1 MSKLEIKDLQVTV
14 DTEDGPKQILK
25 GVTLTINDGETHA
38 IMGPN
43 GSGKSTLAYS
53 IAGHPK
59 YTITGGTVTLDGE
72 DVLAMT
78 VDERARAGMFLAMQY
93 PVEVPGVSV
102 SNFLRTA
109 KTAIDGE
116 APKLRTWVK
125 DVNAALEQLNLDPTF
140 GTRNVNEGFSG
151 GEKKRHE
158 IAQLELLNPKVA
170 ILDETDSGLDID
182 ALQRRQRGRQPLPR
196 PGGQG
201 CPADHALHP
210 HPALHHPRL
219 RARLRRRPDRRA
231 GRPRARRPAR
241 GRGLR
246 QVHQGRVGLTDRPHP
261 TTYDERRP
269 AMSIPGLLP
278 ELEVIR
284 KDFPI
289 LERVLAGGHPLVY
302 LDSANTSQKPQVVID
317 TMVDHLE
324 RHNANVARA
333 MHQLGAESSEAFE
346 AARDRVAAF
355 IKAPSRDEVIF
366 TKNASEALNLVANTL
381 AWRGDLQVGE
391 GDEVVI
397 TEMEHHSNI
406 VPWQLLTER
415 TGATLRW
422 FGLTDDGRLDL
433 SNIDELITERTKV
446 VSLTWVSNMLGTINP
461 VREIADRAHQV
472 GAIVVVDASQAAP
485 QLPVDVVASGADV
498 LVFTGHKVVGPTGI
512 GVLWGRRE
520 VLDALPPF
528 LGGGEMIETV
538 RMERSTYAGI
548 PHKFEAGT
556 PPIVEAIGLG
566 AAVDYLDHV
575 GMEAIHAHE
584 QAITAYAL
592 EGLQTVPG
600 LTVMGPLDA
609 ASRGGAISFE
619 IAGVHPHDV
628 AQVLDSRG
636 IAVRAGH
643 HCAKPA
649 HARFGVQSSTR
660 MSSYLYTTPA
670 EIDALVEGLHHTR
683 SYFKLGD

>member
-1 MSKLEIKDLQVTV
+1 
-14 DTEDGPKQILK
+14 
-25 GVTLTINDGETHA
+25 
-38 IMGPN
+38 
-43 GSGKSTLAYS
+43 
-53 IAGHPK
+53 
-59 YTITGGTVTLDGE
+59 
-72 DVLAMT
+72 
-78 VDERARAGMFLAMQY
+78 
-93 PVEVPGVSV
+93 
-102 SNFLRTA
+102 
-109 KTAIDGE
+109 
-116 APKLRTWVK
+116 
-125 DVNAALEQLNLDPTF
+125 
-140 GTRNVNEGFSG
+140 
-151 GEKKRHE
+151 
-158 IAQLELLNPKVA
+158 
-170 ILDETDSGLDID
+170 
-182 ALQRRQRGRQPLPR
+182 
-196 PGGQG
+196 
-201 CPADHALHP
+201 
-210 HPALHHPRL
+210 
-219 RARLRRRPDRRA
+219 
-231 GRPRARRPAR
+231 
-241 GRGLR
+241 
-246 QVHQGRVGLTDRPHP
+246 
-261 TTYDERRP
+261 
-269 AMSIPGLLP
+269 MSIPGLLP

-289 LERVLAGGHPLVY
+289 LERVLADGYPLVY

-333 MHQLGAESSEAFE
+333 MHQLGAEASEAFE
-346 AARDRVAAF
+346 AGRDKVAAF

-520 VLDALPPF
+520 VLEQLPPF

-556 PPIVEAIGLG
+556 PPIVEAVGLG

-575 GMEAIHAHE
+575 GMDAIHAHE

-619 IAGVHPHDV
+619 VAGVHPHDV

-670 EIDALVEGLHHTR
+670 EIDALVEGLNHTR
-683 SYFKLGD
+683 SYFKLDA